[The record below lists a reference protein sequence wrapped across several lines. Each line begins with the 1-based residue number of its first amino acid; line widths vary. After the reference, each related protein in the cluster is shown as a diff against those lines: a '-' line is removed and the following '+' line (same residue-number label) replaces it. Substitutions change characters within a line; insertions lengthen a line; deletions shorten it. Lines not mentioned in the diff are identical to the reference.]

1 MQLSTRRETRCAR
14 LGLGF
19 RAPGS
24 LANRSRTLPPHDV
37 LPTRPASPSWQA
49 GMCICY
55 VYADSPTH
63 LIYLET
69 LHRKSTDVHVL
80 YWERLGKQA
89 SARRVAAVRHAGAA
103 VDARAGSAPA
113 RAPGGHRK
121 TVKAPSL
128 IMSAPTRAA
137 PARPRGELL

>member
-1 MQLSTRRETRCAR
+1 MQAC
-14 LGLGF
+14 
-19 RAPGS
+19 
-24 LANRSRTLPPHDV
+24 
-37 LPTRPASPSWQA
+37 
-49 GMCICY
+49 

-69 LHRKSTDVHVL
+69 LYRKSTDVHVL

-128 IMSAPTRAA
+128 IMFARVRRRRGLAA
-137 PARPRGELL
+137 NFYEKAEGTSG